1 MSERYDVI
9 GNHTFERDSA
19 EHGAVQTVGTAPPA
33 GPGNSRVDREF
44 TAKER
49 SAGRMVVRRFFR
61 HRLAAASLVLFVII
75 VLLAFVGAQFWQYKY
90 NSDPSLDF
98 NASPNFSHPFG
109 TDDQGYDEV
118 ALVLR
123 GAQQSIKIA
132 AVIALFST
140 GVGALWG
147 AISGFYKGLTDSI
160 MMRIADLVLTL
171 PLYVVAAVLGHNVGH
186 GSWWLIALVVGAL
199 TWAYVARVVR
209 GSVLSLREKDY
220 VEAARALGASDWRI
234 IRTHLL
240 PNTMGVIIVNATI
253 LMATGILT
261 ETALSYLGFGV
272 QAPDTSLGLLIN
284 EYQTAV
290 FDRPWLFWIPGVF
303 IIFIALTVNFIGDG
317 LRDAFDP
324 QQNRVRS

>member
-1 MSERYDVI
+1 MSEHYDVI
-9 GNHTFERDSA
+9 GHHASERDSA

-33 GPGNSRVDREF
+33 GPGSTRVDREF
-44 TAKER
+44 TAQER
-49 SAGRMVVRRFFR
+49 SVTRMVVRRFFR
-61 HRLAAASLVLFVII
+61 HRLAATSLVVFVIL
-75 VLLAFVGAQFWQYKY
+75 VLLAFVFPYVWQYKY
-90 NSDPSLDF
+90 NGDPSFDF
-98 NASPNFSHPFG
+98 NASPNVHHPFG

-118 ALVLR
+118 ALILR
-123 GAQQSIKIA
+123 GAQQSLKIA

-147 AISGFYKGLTDSI
+147 AISGFYKGRTDSI

-171 PLYVVAAVLGHNVGH
+171 PLYVVAAVLGHNVGR
-186 GSWWLIALVVGAL
+186 GTWWLIALVVAAL

-234 IRTHLL
+234 IRAHLL
-240 PNTMGVIIVNATI
+240 PNTMGVIIVNATV

-272 QAPDTSLGLLIN
+272 QAPDTSLGLLVSQ
-284 EYQTAV
+284 YQTAV

-303 IIFIALTVNFIGDG
+303 IILIALTVNFIGDG